1 MRGAG
6 ASFVDFGGTQIEGID
21 RVPDKVDHVIF
32 GDPVPQIGREQQWG
46 VMVDMNELGCHVEA
60 CIDVLMSS
68 TSKSDRL
75 LVKPQ
80 MSTYTKS

>member
-1 MRGAG
+1 MLALARILRGAG

-46 VMVDMNELGCHVEA
+46 VMVDMNELGCNA
-60 CIDVLMSS
+60 GA
-68 TSKSDRL
+68 
-75 LVKPQ
+75 
-80 MSTYTKS
+80 